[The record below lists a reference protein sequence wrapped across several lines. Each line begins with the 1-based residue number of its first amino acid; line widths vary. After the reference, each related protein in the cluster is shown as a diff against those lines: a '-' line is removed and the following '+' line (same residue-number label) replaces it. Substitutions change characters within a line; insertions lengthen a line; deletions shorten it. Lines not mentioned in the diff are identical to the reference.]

1 MNGGLMKY
9 MFLLYGDESRW
20 ADVTPEELQQVMQA
34 YEVFSREVTEAGVFV
49 GGEPLEVTSAA
60 TTVRVRDG
68 EPVISDG
75 PFAET
80 REQLG
85 GYYVLECR
93 DLDEAVRWAAKIPAA
108 REGSIG
114 IRPVPDYTGM
124 GGERPESEQGSA

>member
-1 MNGGLMKY
+1 MKY

-20 ADVTPEELQQVMQA
+20 IDVTPEELQQVMQA
-34 YEVFSREVTEAGVFV
+34 YEAFSREVTEAGVFV
-49 GGEPLEVTSAA
+49 SGEPLEVTSAA

-85 GYYVLECR
+85 GFYLLECP
-93 DLDEAVRWAAKIPAA
+93 DLDAALAWAAKVPDLG
-108 REGSIG
+108 EGG
-114 IRPVPDYTGM
+114 CVEVRPVMDYEAAGY
-124 GGERPESEQGSA
+124 EQPSSEATQA

>member
-1 MNGGLMKY
+1 MKY

-20 ADVTPEELQQVMQA
+20 INATPEELQQVMQA
-34 YEVFSREVTEAGVFV
+34 YEAFGREITEAGVLV
-49 GGEPLEVTSAA
+49 AGEPLEVTSAA

-68 EPVISDG
+68 EPVLSDG

-85 GYYVLECR
+85 GFYVLECR

-108 REGSIG
+108 QEGAIE
-114 IRPVPDYTGM
+114 IRPVPDYSAFDEQPE
-124 GGERPESEQGSA
+124 GERANA

>member
-20 ADVTPEELQQVMQA
+20 AEVTPEELQEVMQA
-34 YEVFSREVTEAGVFV
+34 YEVFSREVTGAGAFV
-49 GGEPLEVTSAA
+49 SGEPLEASSAA

-85 GYYVLECR
+85 GFYVLECR
-93 DLDEAVRWAAKIPAA
+93 DLDEAVRWATKIPAVT
-108 REGSIG
+108 EGSVE
-114 IRPVPDYTGM
+114 IRPVPDYGAM
-124 GGERPESEQGSA
+124 GEEQPEDERT